1 MMKATGWQQHSV
13 RGFLAGIVR
22 RKLKLNFYSKKID
35 GSRIYSIKSADGN
48 KASARR
54 SKRQAA

>member
-22 RKLKLNFYSKKID
+22 KKLKLNLDSKKID
-35 GSRIYSIKSADGN
+35 GSRFYRIKGAGI
-48 KASARR
+48 KATGRS